1 MRGLTSDERWHL
13 AVAAEAQLVET
24 RRADRRVLDQQ
35 LVPRGLVVLEDVLTD
50 EGITAE
56 YKATKMGRLLLAIT
70 ASTGCDP

>member
-13 AVAAEAQLVET
+13 AVAAEAQLTET
-24 RRADRRVLDQQ
+24 RRADRRVLDQY
-35 LVPRGLVVLEDVLTD
+35 LLPRGLVVVADVLTD
-50 EGITAE
+50 EGITTE